1 MENTPLM
8 RFQKIAQLLALSAAL
23 LLVGCGGGGG
33 GGEAPTTSSPTRTVP
48 PLPSDPFDP
57 SFTPR
62 TAPTAAILNTRTDA
76 GFDARKQKFVSEPG
90 YRVYWRAVDYSDG
103 KFLRR
108 VRDRHLLDINAH
120 AAHARGATGKG
131 EVVTVVDSGFSKTH
145 IEFAVRDAKGKIIS
159 GKNKIDLSTQTDLVG
174 EPPFQTPYK
183 PVGLRRAHG
192 TSVAS
197 LIAGAPHLYQE
208 LDPYKNRLP
217 NMRGVA
223 YDADLRVHQVYLG
236 SCPAPCPY
244 TPTNISKRTAQN
256 DLDEAER
263 YREWLQIARDSDAG
277 VINFS
282 FGRAGG
288 IDTYRASDIQERFDQ
303 LAAALAQPGT
313 PDAEKIIVVRSA
325 GNAGRHGATSPE
337 LLAGIGIHF
346 PKLQGHVLAVV
357 ATDNRGSGDQDLA
370 RFSNP
375 CGNAK
380 NFCIAAPGVD
390 LVAAYSIGDDLYR
403 PFSGT
408 SAAAPLVSGGLALLR
423 QFFRVDYADGTRS
436 YQLGNTELVTRLLAT
451 ADRTGRYSN
460 SDKYGHGLLDLD
472 AATAP
477 VGELMTSLSTDPN
490 ARPFDA
496 SAFAVSGNAFGG
508 AMRDALGD
516 VKIAA
521 FDELDAPFFFP
532 LADGVSHAPQ
542 ISAGHSDTLHEYEV
556 ALGGAANASLALSL
570 AAGELSAARIR
581 RGNLWF
587 SYGHHGGR
595 EAGLYFGDDGKNAI
609 GNFGMNFSAETPAE
623 NFANA
628 ARHFRAPLAFASPY
642 LSLVRDGPGLGWS
655 QPLRS
660 GARFGFSLMHGAP
673 QFDHFE
679 NPGGA
684 RGLGALFDFRPNN
697 TSLSLQA
704 GAVREADGFLGAR
717 AQGNFGEISADT
729 AFAGI
734 GGDWAALQNWRLLAS
749 AYLGHTKADTGDGML
764 RAADDIVSSAFSLG
778 LARAG
783 LARRGDWLG
792 LRLSQPLRA
801 ESGAAHLRIPAGRT
815 KYREVLHRQHK
826 LELTP
831 SGRNLQVE
839 AEYRIP
845 FAGGNLRAG
854 LGFDRHANHDRARD
868 LEGFLRLGF
877 ERRF

>member
-1 MENTPLM
+1 MQS
-8 RFQKIAQLLALSAAL
+8 FAQFLALCAAL
-23 LLVGCGGGGG
+23 LLGGCGGNGVSSAPYVPPCPSFPC
-33 GGEAPTTSSPTRTVP
+33 EAPTAQKLQMPDDAEFEKRKKEFEDAQEYRPWGTFLVGRTSTLV
-48 PLPSDPFDP
+48 
-57 SFTPR
+57 
-62 TAPTAAILNTRTDA
+62 I
-76 GFDARKQKFVSEPG
+76 
-90 YRVYWRAVDYSDG
+90 
-103 KFLRR
+103 
-108 VRDRHLLDINAH
+108 DRHKDQIKAS
-120 AAHARGATGKG
+120 AAYARGATGKG
-131 EVVTVVDSGFSKTH
+131 EIVAVSDSDIDIEYSELASKVTVVGPLIPTMSGHGEGVASM
-145 IEFAVRDAKGKIIS
+145 IAGKIGGGS
-159 GKNKIDLSTQTDLVG
+159 LRPTNMHGVAFDAMLVFQQVDLSSDFPGDVPNKLTDLEVLT
-174 EPPFQTPYK
+174 EEDSKAMAARYFNIEYA
-183 PVGLRRAHG
+183 RA
-192 TSVAS
+192 
-197 LIAGAPHLYQE
+197 AGAGIINHSFAKKGPIDRYPEE
-208 LDPYKNRLP
+208 L
-217 NMRGVA
+217 V
-223 YDADLRVHQVYLG
+223 
-236 SCPAPCPY
+236 
-244 TPTNISKRTAQN
+244 
-256 DLDEAER
+256 
-263 YREWLQIARDSDAG
+263 
-277 VINFS
+277 
-282 FGRAGG
+282 RAKFK
-288 IDTYRASDIQERFDQ
+288 YS
-303 LAAALAQPGT
+303 AAALEQKGVPPA
-313 PDAEKIIVVRSA
+313 DKVIVVQGA
-325 GNAGRHGATSPE
+325 GNEGDDCIGICERGAPPVNPASPGLFAGLGVHFPE
-337 LLAGIGIHF
+337 LRE
-346 PKLQGHVLAVV
+346 HVLAVV
-357 ATDNRGSGDQDLA
+357 AVGQDGLLA
-370 RFSNP
+370 DFSNP
-375 CGNAK
+375 CGIAK
-380 NFCIAAPGVD
+380 IFCLAAPGEN
-390 LVAAYSIGDDLYR
+390 LLLPHRRFG
-403 PFSGT
+403 GT
-408 SAAAPLVSGGLALLR
+408 SGAAALVSGSLALLR
-423 QFFRVDYADGTRS
+423 QYFRDENGAR
-436 YQLGNTELVTRLLAT
+436 QLGSTELTARLLAT
-451 ADRTGRYSN
+451 ADRTGTYAN

-477 VGELMTSLSTDPN
+477 VGALATSLSTDPN
-490 ARPFDA
+490 ARPFNPA
-496 SAFAVSGNAFGG
+496 AFSLSGNAFGG
-508 AMRDALGD
+508 AMRDALGG

-542 ISAGHSDTLHEYEV
+542 ISAGHSDTLHEHELS
-556 ALGGAANASLALSL
+556 LGGAANASLALSL

-673 QFDHFE
+673 QFDHFQ

-778 LARAG
+778 LARAS

-815 KYREVLHRQHK
+815 KYREVIHRQHK

-839 AEYRIP
+839 AEYRVP

-868 LEGFLRLGF
+868 LETFLRLGF